1 MLETARSAKCPVIG
15 SAFSL
20 STKNLVSQSFA
31 INNIYIYILLRVT
44 IDLLIIPAFYI
55 DSYITLIVH
64 IYCSSTN

>member
-31 INNIYIYILLRVT
+31 IYILLRVI
-44 IDLLIIPAFYI
+44 IDLLIILAFYI
-55 DSYITLIVH
+55 DNYITLIVH
-64 IYCSSTN
+64 I